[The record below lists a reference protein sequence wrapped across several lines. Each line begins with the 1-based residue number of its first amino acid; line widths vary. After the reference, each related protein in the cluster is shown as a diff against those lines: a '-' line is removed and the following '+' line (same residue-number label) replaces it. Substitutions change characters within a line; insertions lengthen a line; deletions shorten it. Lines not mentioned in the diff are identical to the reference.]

1 MKPVT
6 LALALVILLVKSVQ
20 QTIAT
25 SAGTCTTLYLLNV
38 VPYPDNRTFAG
49 WDRGFELIPAGH
61 LAAKHINSNPDILP
75 GYRLEVIDVPS
86 EACGISMITEALI
99 EFYSHLVDTCVFGV
113 VGLYCST
120 VTKTIA
126 PIANNPNL
134 GHVVL
139 AASTSPRHRDTTSL
153 PHTFHTIASSSVFN
167 EAMIALMDEFSWKR
181 VHVVHDSLGFY
192 FVSTILNFVD
202 LISSSSDKVITSRIP
217 IQPKKTFI
225 SDVFDIINTE
235 GARIGYLSVTE
246 GEGATLFCEAFK
258 RKFLWPGYVYALHE
272 RSLPQI
278 ISTPVSCTREQ
289 MVKAL
294 EGVFLFQ
301 YRLFSFESSNLTS
314 GMTYQQYHD
323 EYIEELGNFA
333 NQTNT
338 NLKDNLYANSLY
350 DQVWAFALAANGSL
364 GSINF
369 LNDSLAASNIN
380 VTTWNRDILATQLRD
395 IEFNGVSGFIKFGK
409 EQEIQTF
416 VEVYQVRSGEQV
428 LIGLYDAYNG
438 NISFFNDFE
447 RDEVPGDTF
456 DLYYQLVPIWVGL
469 IVLVFDLVLFALVL
483 FITLSI
489 IIWRSRPEIKSASF
503 PLSLMM
509 LMGCYFLCI
518 SVAIQTVRV
527 IFTISNSFTFTA
539 LCNVELWLFIN
550 GINIMYVTLAV
561 RLLRIFHVFRSFH
574 STGKYWSDKYLVL
587 YIMLICSV
595 LVAILVLWTAIHPL
609 HHVQE
614 QYYIA
619 SANPPHYL
627 LRTFCSANSLGIW
640 IALCLSLIGLVV
652 LFVMFLAIQTRH
664 IKRKHFK
671 DTKKVNIFIFSTC
684 ISYAILLPLWLI
696 LYSAQIDIGSYV
708 SQCTAKLLGVALCST
723 LLFLPKIIPTFY
735 HKWSP
740 SALKVKKDNITLRTQ
755 TYSTS
760 STKEFFFSP

>member
-1 MKPVT
+1 MKPVS
-6 LALALVILLVKSVQ
+6 LAIALVILLVKSVQ
-20 QTIAT
+20 QTA
-25 SAGTCTTLYLLNV
+25 SARTCTTLYLLNV

-86 EACGISMITEALI
+86 EACGISTITEALI
-99 EFYSHLVDTCVFGV
+99 EFYGHLVDQVDTCVFGV

-120 VTKTIA
+120 VTNTIA
-126 PIANNPNL
+126 PIANYPNL

-153 PHTFHTIASSSVFN
+153 PYTFHTIASSSVFN

-217 IQPKKTFI
+217 IQPKTFI
-225 SDVFDIINTE
+225 SDVFDIINEE

-258 RKFLWPGYVYALHE
+258 RNFLWPGYVYALQE
-272 RSLPQI
+272 RSLSQI

-301 YRLFSFESSNLTS
+301 YRLFSSEGSNLTS

-323 EYIEELGNFA
+323 EYIEELGNFSYR
-333 NQTNT
+333 TNM
-338 NLKDNLYANSLY
+338 NLEDNLYANSLY

-364 GSINF
+364 GRIHF
-369 LNDSLAASNIN
+369 LNNSLAASNIE
-380 VTTWNRDILATQLRD
+380 VTVRNRAILANQLRD
-395 IEFNGVSGFIKFGK
+395 IEFSGVSGFIKFGK
-409 EQEIQTF
+409 EQEVRTF
-416 VEVYQVRSGEQV
+416 VEVYQVRNGAEE

-489 IIWRSRPEIKSASF
+489 IIWRNRPEIKSASF

-518 SVAIQTVRV
+518 SVASQTVRV

-550 GINIMYVTLAV
+550 GINIMYVALAV

-587 YIMLICSV
+587 YITLICSV
-595 LVAILVLWTAIHPL
+595 LVAVLVLWTAIDPL

-619 SANPPHYL
+619 SANPPHYM
-627 LRTFCSANSLGIW
+627 LRNFCSANSLGIW

-671 DTKKVNIFIFSTC
+671 DTKKVNIFIFCTC

-696 LYSAQIDIGSYV
+696 LFSVRIDIGSYI
-708 SQCTAKLLGVALCST
+708 SKCTAKLLGVALCST

-740 SALKVKKDNITLRTQ
+740 RALKVKKDNITLRTQ

-760 STKEFFFSP
+760 STLFSSP